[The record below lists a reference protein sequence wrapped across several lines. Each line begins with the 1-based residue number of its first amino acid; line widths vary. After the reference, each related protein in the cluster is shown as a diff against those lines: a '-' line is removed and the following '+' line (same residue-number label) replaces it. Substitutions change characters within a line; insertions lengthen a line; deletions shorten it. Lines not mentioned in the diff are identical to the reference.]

1 MKTNLKEMWREH
13 RMLLVLTSAIIL
25 LQMLVGVLL
34 WDRLPDP
41 MATHFNF
48 HNEPDGWSSKA
59 FAVFGM
65 PLLLLGLHF
74 MCLMLSCASNIQM
87 QNISSRVKSLMLLII
102 PAVSLLVT
110 VLCYGYALGAPFA
123 IDRIVWVF
131 VGVVFAL
138 VGNYLP
144 KLRRSNTTGIRL
156 PWTLADE
163 EIWSRTHRFAAPVWV
178 VCGLLMIVCGL
189 IGSGPMI
196 PIATIVV
203 VIGLPIAY
211 SLVINWKKYRA

>member
-48 HNEPDGWSSKA
+48 QNEPDGWSSKP

-65 PLLLLGLHF
+65 PLLLLGLHV
-74 MCLMLSCASNIQM
+74 MCLLLSCMPGN
-87 QNISSRVKSLMLLII
+87 RVDYVSPKVRRMLLLIV
-102 PAVSLLVT
+102 PAVSLLVM

-131 VGVVFAL
+131 VGMIFAL

-144 KLRRSNTTGIRL
+144 KMRRSNTTGIRL

-163 EIWSRTHRFAAPVWV
+163 EIWNRTHRFAAPVWV

-189 IGSGPMI
+189 IGSGPML
-196 PIATIVV
+196 PVAAIVA
-203 VIGLPIAY
+203 VIGLPTVYA
-211 SLVINWKKYRA
+211 LVINWKKYRA